1 MFLFLIAS
9 SFAQES
15 SPQCSYH
22 TDTTQT
28 QHHIFNVGKEDT
40 LNEIPSVEHG
50 PDKPPPSDGRYR
62 ADGSKNC
69 DPKNQPAGFGPN
81 GKIPGGN
88 RSDERLF
95 DQTARQSL
103 KRRGKVY
110 QGQQTN
116 QLVDPVHTSARS
128 TSADKQR

>member
-50 PDKPPPSDGRYR
+50 PDKPPPSDGYEFKGKGGGGGKAKFGTLLLLSSTIPALSSFRYDKGSPTQIQKTNR
-62 ADGSKNC
+62 AMYM
-69 DPKNQPAGFGPN
+69 AGIGI
-81 GKIPGGN
+81 GLILWD
-88 RSDERLF
+88 RF
-95 DQTARQSL
+95 D
-103 KRRGKVY
+103 
-110 QGQQTN
+110 
-116 QLVDPVHTSARS
+116 
-128 TSADKQR
+128 